1 MIIFMIIV
9 LILENVIIW
18 VFMITLSHDRNPQLY
33 QHHPLLINAI
43 VPVMHAGSDLNSE
56 MKIIIIL
63 PLILII
69 IIIIITILFLVV
81 ENMVEICPR

>member
-1 MIIFMIIV
+1 MIIV
-9 LILENVIIW
+9 LNLENDIIW
-18 VFMITLSHDRNPQLY
+18 VFMITLSHDRDPQLN
-33 QHHPLLINAI
+33 QHHHSLLINAI

-81 ENMVEICPR
+81 ENMVE